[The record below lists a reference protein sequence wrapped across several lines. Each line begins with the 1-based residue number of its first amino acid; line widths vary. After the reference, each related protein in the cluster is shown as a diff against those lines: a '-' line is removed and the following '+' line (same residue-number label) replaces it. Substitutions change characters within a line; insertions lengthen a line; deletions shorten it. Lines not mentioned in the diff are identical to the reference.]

1 MDLGLG
7 YTEPASDPRL
17 PVRMRYVLSPR
28 VAYLRTAICFV
39 RRRSIGTCLACI
51 AAAVTIVSAQSGTTP
66 QPPREQRPVIRSEAN
81 FVRIDVYPTADGA
94 PVTDLAAQDFEVLED
109 GVRQNVQSFEHVVIQ
124 PAGPQ
129 SQRAEPNTIEA
140 SRQLAANPRSRVFV
154 LFLDVPHVTMDGTW
168 TVREPLIRLVDR
180 VLGDD
185 DLVGVM
191 TPTMSAADMVL
202 ARKTEVLADGL
213 RARWPWGERHTL
225 EKSALEKD
233 YEACY
238 PWEATKPVVREMIDR
253 RREHATLNA
262 LRELI
267 QYLGG
272 IREERKAILTV
283 TEGWLLYR
291 ENRDLTRPRVIDAD
305 GSTEPIPGPPPIG
318 VGPDGRLRTENSRY
332 GTSTNRSDCDRDRV
346 ALSMIDN
353 EDLFRDLLGDA
364 NRANASFYTIDPR
377 GLPVFD
383 SPIGPEKPPRLLV
396 DQANLGNR
404 HDSMHELAANTDG
417 IAVLNSNDLDR
428 GLKRIADDLTSYYL
442 LGYYSTNTK
451 FDGKFRTLT
460 VRVKRPGV
468 DVRARR
474 GYRAATEEEVTAA
487 RAAAGPTAPETVKP
501 INAALADLARARPDT
516 PFRINVVPRPGASG
530 VTTLWVAGEVRGAAT
545 SNRTAEGQVDIQ
557 VSGGATGNS
566 QIALPVGQRAF
577 MTLIALDKPVA
588 SGSVDIRARV
598 SGLGVIPLT
607 DNVRIDAGSAPRALL
622 FRRGPSTGNR
632 MQPAGDPQFS
642 RTERVRL
649 EIPIAAGVTLGDG
662 RVLDRSGNLLAV
674 PVTIAER
681 TEEGTGQRWL
691 TADLT
696 LAPLTL
702 GDYAVDLGFS
712 PAANKEE
719 RVLTAIRVTR

>member
-1 MDLGLG
+1 
-7 YTEPASDPRL
+7 
-17 PVRMRYVLSPR
+17 
-28 VAYLRTAICFV
+28 
-39 RRRSIGTCLACI
+39 
-51 AAAVTIVSAQSGTTP
+51 
-66 QPPREQRPVIRSEAN
+66 
-81 FVRIDVYPTADGA
+81 
-94 PVTDLAAQDFEVLED
+94 
-109 GVRQNVQSFEHVVIQ
+109 
-124 PAGPQ
+124 
-129 SQRAEPNTIEA
+129 
-140 SRQLAANPRSRVFV
+140 
-154 LFLDVPHVTMDGTW
+154 
-168 TVREPLIRLVDR
+168 
-180 VLGDD
+180 
-185 DLVGVM
+185 
-191 TPTMSAADMVL
+191 
-202 ARKTEVLADGL
+202 
-213 RARWPWGERHTL
+213 
-225 EKSALEKD
+225 
-233 YEACY
+233 
-238 PWEATKPVVREMIDR
+238 
-253 RREHATLNA
+253 
-262 LRELI
+262 
-267 QYLGG
+267 
-272 IREERKAILTV
+272 
-283 TEGWLLYR
+283 
-291 ENRDLTRPRVIDAD
+291 
-305 GSTEPIPGPPPIG
+305 
-318 VGPDGRLRTENSRY
+318 
-332 GTSTNRSDCDRDRV
+332 
-346 ALSMIDN
+346 
-353 EDLFRDLLGDA
+353 
-364 NRANASFYTIDPR
+364 
-377 GLPVFD
+377 
-383 SPIGPEKPPRLLV
+383 
-396 DQANLGNR
+396 
-404 HDSMHELAANTDG
+404 
-417 IAVLNSNDLDR
+417 
-428 GLKRIADDLTSYYL
+428 
-442 LGYYSTNTK
+442 
-451 FDGKFRTLT
+451 
-460 VRVKRPGV
+460 
-468 DVRARR
+468 
-474 GYRAATEEEVTAA
+474 
-487 RAAAGPTAPETVKP
+487 VKP

-516 PFRINVVPRPGASG
+516 PFRINVVPKPGASG